1 MNYPRLYKIKRKEES
16 DKTKHFV
23 LKKNFNLQLSSLL
36 NMQHN
41 FVLVLLYVFNDKIY
55 SEILLGQASKVCKN
69 AKELSLCH
77 KVKFSNPNI
86 FATRWFKPL
95 IFQKLII

>member
-1 MNYPRLYKIKRKEES
+1 MNYPRLYKIRREEES

-23 LKKNFNLQLSSLL
+23 FKKNSNLQLSSLL

-77 KVKFSNPNI
+77 KLYFS
-86 FATRWFKPL
+86 KPC
-95 IFQKLII
+95 ICST